1 METFSMTLPSYVS
14 DIAMIGLGVMGKNL
28 ALNIA
33 DNGYHV
39 AVFDL
44 DPHKVQAVIEQEK
57 AEQEKAEQ
65 AQAEQQQAEQQQA
78 KPKTGL
84 TPRMTAC
91 ASLSEVLQQLKS
103 PRVLVLSVPAGDPV
117 DGVCQALIEAGIEAD
132 DIVIDTGN
140 SLWTDTVAREAKY
153 QGKFIFFSSA
163 VSGGEVGARFGPS
176 LMPSGN
182 QQAWQHVAPIWNAI
196 AAKVDGK
203 TGLPIERFEPGN
215 PVTEGEP
222 CTAYIGPAGAGHY
235 VKMVHNGIEYA
246 DMQLICEAYQL
257 LKDGLALSAHEI
269 GDIFETW
276 DKGSLNSYLMNISAK
291 VLKQADPLTGKPLVE
306 MILDKAGQKGTGLWT
321 AVSSL
326 QIGCPAPTIA
336 EAVYARAVSTQK
348 TLRQALAPKL
358 AGPSIED
365 SAKANNSDAT
375 SKQAFI
381 DALEDALYCAKVCCY
396 AQGFQLMAMA
406 GKEQGWALNFAEI
419 AKIWRAGCIIR
430 ATFLQSITQ
439 AYVENPQLAH
449 LLLADSFN
457 QSLSAKQM
465 PWRHC
470 VAAAVMQG
478 TPAPCIAS
486 ALAYYDSYRSEVL
499 PANLLQGQRDFF
511 GAHTF
516 ERIDT
521 PAGEKYHFNWSDKK
535 PSLIKV

>member
-1 METFSMTLPSYVS
+1 MNNHTQQSHVGV
-14 DIAMIGLGVMGKNL
+14 IGLGVMGKNL

-44 DPHKVQAVIEQEK
+44 DTQKVNAAISQEANERKAGLADRMQA
-57 AEQEKAEQ
+57 
-65 AQAEQQQAEQQQA
+65 
-78 KPKTGL
+78 
-84 TPRMTAC
+84 C
-91 ASLSEVLQQLKS
+91 NNLSEMLANLVE
-103 PRVLVLSVPAGDPV
+103 PRVIVLSVPAGAPV
-117 DGVCQALIEAGIEAD
+117 DGVCKSLIDAGIEAQ

-140 SLWTDTVAREAKY
+140 SLWTDTVEREAKY
-153 QGKFIFFSSA
+153 KGQFTFFSSA

-176 LMPSGN
+176 LMPSGDEK
-182 QQAWQHVAPIWNAI
+182 AWRYVEPIWNAI
-196 AAKVDGK
+196 AAKVDPQ

-222 CTAYIGPAGAGHY
+222 CTTYIGPAGSGHY

-257 LKDGLALSAHEI
+257 LNDGLGMSAHEI
-269 GDIFETW
+269 GTVFKQW
-276 DKGSLNSYLMNISAK
+276 NKGILNSYLMGISAE
-291 VLKQADPLTGKPLVE
+291 VLQQDDPLTGKPLVE

-348 TLRQALAPKL
+348 TLRVQLNSKL
-358 AGPSIED
+358 AGPAPVVLSETE
-365 SAKANNSDAT
+365 KAE
-375 SKQAFI
+375 FI
-381 DALEDALYCAKVCCY
+381 ANLEDALYCAKVCCY
-396 AQGFQLMAMA
+396 AQGFQLMAMMA
-406 GKEQGWALNFAEI
+406 KEQNWALDFAEI

-439 AYVENPQLAH
+439 AYQENATLAN
-449 LLLADSFN
+449 LLMADTFS
-457 QSLSAKQM
+457 QTLSQKHFS
-465 PWRHC
+465 WRKT
-470 VAAAVMQG
+470 VAASVMQG
-478 TPAPCIAS
+478 IPAPCISS
-486 ALAYYDSYRSEVL
+486 AIAYYDSYRCETL

-516 ERIDT
+516 ERTDK
-521 PAGEKYHFNWSDKK
+521 PAGEKYHLDWSAKQRTL
-535 PSLIKV
+535 SKV

>member
-1 METFSMTLPSYVS
+1 MQNHSNLS
-14 DIAMIGLGVMGKNL
+14 DIGVIGLGVMGKNL

-33 DNGYHV
+33 DNQYHV
-39 AVFDL
+39 STFDL
-44 DPHKVQAVIEQEK
+44 DPVKVNGVIQQEK
-57 AEQEKAEQ
+57 QERI
-65 AQAEQQQAEQQQA
+65 
-78 KPKTGL
+78 GL
-84 TPRMTAC
+84 EPRILGCANLTEML
-91 ASLSEVLQQLKS
+91 ASLTK
-103 PRVLVLSVPAGDPV
+103 PRILVLSVPAGAPV
-117 DGVCQALIEAGIEAD
+117 DGVCNALIAAGIEAD

-140 SLWTDTVAREAKY
+140 SLWTDTVEREARY
-153 QGKFIFFSSA
+153 QGQFVFFSSA

-182 QQAWQHVAPIWNAI
+182 IDAWHHVAPIWKAI
-196 AAKVDGK
+196 AAKVDAK

-222 CTAYIGPAGAGHY
+222 CTTYIGPAGAGHY

-246 DMQLICEAYQL
+246 DMQLICEAYQIL
-257 LKDGLALSAHEI
+257 HDGLGMSAAAVGEV
-269 GDIFETW
+269 FERW
-276 DKGSLNSYLMNISAK
+276 NKGSLNSYLMGISSE

-348 TLRQALAPKL
+348 SLRLQLSQKL
-358 AGPSIED
+358 AGPNSAMIDDAQKAQLIE
-365 SAKANNSDAT
+365 
-375 SKQAFI
+375 
-381 DALEDALYCAKVCCY
+381 ALESALYCAKVCCY
-396 AQGFQLMAMA
+396 AQGFQLMAMTA
-406 GKEQGWALNFAEI
+406 QEQKWQLDFAQI

-439 AYVENPQLAH
+439 AYQANAELSN
-449 LLLADSFN
+449 LLMADSFATA
-457 QSLSAKQM
+457 LSEKQGQ
-465 PWRHC
+465 WRTA

-478 TPAPCIAS
+478 IPAPCISS
-486 ALAYYDSYRSEVL
+486 ALAYYDSYRCETL

-516 ERIDT
+516 ERIDA
-521 PAGEKYHFNWSDKK
+521 PAGEKYHLDWSAKERTLTK
-535 PSLIKV
+535 L